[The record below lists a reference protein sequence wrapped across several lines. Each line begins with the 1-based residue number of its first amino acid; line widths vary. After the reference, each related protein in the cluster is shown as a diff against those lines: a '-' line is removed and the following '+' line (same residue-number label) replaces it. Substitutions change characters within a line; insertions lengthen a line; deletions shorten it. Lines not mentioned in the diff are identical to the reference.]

1 MKEMGEVPVNF
12 DHFQILRAIGKG
24 SFGKT
29 RIASARFLSQDY
41 AFLLQAFT
49 KPHCRSLTH
58 FPAAKDPCL
67 WQQANRGT
75 CCVPASLIPL
85 GLTWSLALIHRA
97 GLLFS
102 SFVLAYDVRTQKA
115 EMISAEALI
124 RDRKEDH
131 CRRDGCS
138 DLTSI

>member
-1 MKEMGEVPVNF
+1 MC
-12 DHFQILRAIGKG
+12 L
-24 SFGKT
+24 
-29 RIASARFLSQDY
+29 FLVFWFSLIVVVSVI
-41 AFLLQAFT
+41 F
-49 KPHCRSLTH
+49 RLTH

-102 SFVLAYDVRTQKA
+102 SFVLAYDVRAVRGMLRCGHKTTVMLA
-115 EMISAEALI
+115 TLCVCV
-124 RDRKEDH
+124 RV
-131 CRRDGCS
+131 
-138 DLTSI
+138 LTC